1 MKTLKT
7 YLNKKDIL
15 SLQDLSSEEILL
27 ILKVARRLKKEYMQ
41 WKVKSS
47 AKRKSSCN
55 DFSKTFDQN

>member
-27 ILKVARRLKKEYMQ
+27 ILKVDSKTK
-41 WKVKSS
+41 KSS
-47 AKRKSSCN
+47 TAMESQVVC
-55 DFSKTFDQN
+55 